1 MTNMNRNNELRF
13 EIVEQIAVLAEQ
25 PTGWTK
31 ELNLVS
37 WNDNPPK
44 YDIRE
49 WNPEHDRMS
58 KGVTLLPEEM
68 QRLRDAVMDREF
80 MPKEFEQER

>member
-1 MTNMNRNNELRF
+1 MTNMKRNNEVRF

-58 KGVTLLPEEM
+58 KGVTLLPDEM
-68 QRLRDAVMDREF
+68 QRLREAVIDREF
-80 MPKEFEQER
+80 MPREFEQER

>member
-1 MTNMNRNNELRF
+1 MTNMNRNNEVRF

-58 KGVTLLPEEM
+58 KGVTLLPDEM

>member
-1 MTNMNRNNELRF
+1 MTNMNRNNEVRF

-58 KGVTLLPEEM
+58 KGVTLLPDEM
-68 QRLRDAVMDREF
+68 QRLRDAVLDREF
-80 MPKEFEQER
+80 MPREFEQER

>member
-13 EIVEQIAVLAEQ
+13 EIVEQVAVLAEQ

-58 KGVTLLPEEM
+58 KGVRLSPEEM
-68 QRLRDAVMDREF
+68 QRLKEAVMDREF
-80 MPKEFEQER
+80 MPREFEQER